1 MFGSVKNMNE
11 LFELQLRYAY
21 DCEQK
26 LVEKGLPSMIEAA
39 QSPELRTALQ
49 HHLQETRG
57 QVTRLESV
65 FSTCRL
71 APDTKNNSILSEIMD
86 AAKDSAS
93 NIPARELRDAALIA
107 NGNMVEHYEIA
118 LYGTLV
124 AWARQLGYETAA
136 TQLELT
142 LNEEKAADAKL
153 TALANSSANVRAAR
167 SHTAG

>member
-11 LFELQLRYAY
+11 LFELELRYAY

-26 LVEKGLPSMIEAA
+26 LVEKGLPAMIEAA

-49 HHLQETRG
+49 HHLQETRAH
-57 QVTRLESV
+57 VTRLESV
-65 FSTCRL
+65 FSACQL
-71 APDTKNNSILSEIMD
+71 APDTKKNSVLAEIMD

-93 NIPARELRDAALIA
+93 NINARELRDAALIA

-124 AWARQLGYETAA
+124 AWARQLGYDSAA
-136 TQLELT
+136 IQLDQT

-153 TALANSSANVRAAR
+153 TALANSSTNARAAR

>member
-1 MFGSVKNMNE
+1 MSFSNWNSVTHTIASK
-11 LFELQLRYAY
+11 
-21 DCEQK
+21 K

-71 APDTKNNSILSEIMD
+71 TPDTKNNSVLSEIMD

-93 NIPARELRDAALIA
+93 NIPARELRDAAQH
-107 NGNMVEHYEIA
+107 GRA
-118 LYGTLV
+118 LRDSDLWHPGGVGATTGI
-124 AWARQLGYETAA
+124 RNRSNAA
-136 TQLELT
+136 
-142 LNEEKAADAKL
+142 
-153 TALANSSANVRAAR
+153 
-167 SHTAG
+167 

>member
-1 MFGSVKNMNE
+1 MFGSVRNMNE
-11 LFELQLRYAY
+11 LFELELRYAY
-21 DCEQK
+21 DCEKK
-26 LVEKGLPSMIEAA
+26 LVDKGLPSMIEAA

-57 QVTRLESV
+57 QITRLEAV
-65 FSTCRL
+65 FSVCQL
-71 APDTKNNSILSEIMD
+71 KPDTKNNSILAEIMD
-86 AAKDSAS
+86 AAKDSAA
-93 NIPARELRDAALIA
+93 NIPAHELRDAALIA

-124 AWARQLGYETAA
+124 AWARQLGYDTAA
-136 TQLELT
+136 TQLEQT

-153 TALANSSANVRAAR
+153 TTLANSSANVRAAR